1 MNKKFHLR
9 KNKFWF
15 VRDQSALTFLKRSSR
30 IGTILGLIALQSLP
44 LAKAQE
50 LNLNL
55 KNATLSEVLKDI
67 RKQTG

>member
-1 MNKKFHLR
+1 MNKEFHLK

-15 VRDQSALTFLKRSSR
+15 VRDKSALTFLKRSSR
-30 IGTILGLIALQSLP
+30 IGTIRGLIALQSLP

-55 KNATLSEVLKDI
+55 KNATLTEVLKEI
-67 RKQTG
+67 RKQT